1 MTFAD
6 LAAGDAIFLDAN
18 PLVYHF
24 APHPAYDRFDPRA

>member
-6 LAAGDAIFLDAN
+6 LPANDRVFLDAN

-24 APHPAYDRFDPRA
+24 APHPNFGPAASQ